1 MRLVS
6 RLSLM
11 AVSLAF
17 FTACSSDD
25 TPPTQQATPT
35 IAVAATTSSATAA
48 RGASASYPIT
58 ITRGG
63 GYTGNVDLAAT
74 GVPTGVT
81 ATFTPATLTSGV
93 TASTLTLAVG
103 PTAAAGTNTI
113 TVTASGSGVTAQQT
127 TVTLTVP
134 TPAIT
139 LVSGS
144 ATASVVQGATTTIPV
159 TVTRTNGFT
168 GPIDI
173 AVTGLPAGITA
184 APLSIADGAT
194 TGTLTLT
201 ATSAAAAT
209 TTPVNITLTASGT
222 GVTAQT
228 ATVAL
233 SVAAAAT
240 PGFTL
245 TAAPAA
251 LSATAGQGG
260 TSTVTLARTGNFTGD
275 IALTVTGAPAGV
287 TATLSPA
294 TLTGTGATSTLT
306 IASTGATVPGTY
318 NLTVRGNSAGQ
329 TERTAVVAFTVNAAP
344 GITVALAPAALTVV
358 QGANATSTIT
368 LARVGG
374 LTGDIALTATGAPAG
389 STVTFAPATA
399 TGTATSSV
407 LTFNAGAAT
416 VPGTYNIVVTGTGP
430 GGTVTGTSTLAVT
443 VTSAQGVTVGAT
455 NASIAQG
462 ATGTSTLTLTRT
474 GGFAGAATFAV
485 TGLPN
490 GVTTSFAPN
499 GTTGNTSTLT
509 INVPNT
515 VATGTYTGTITT
527 TAAGVTVPNATFTL
541 TVTTP
546 PVGGTVGYRFCAQN
560 FLPVFFAYRN
570 GTSGQWLPVSAGANN
585 TYTFTFTGNIGAV
598 AYGQPNAA
606 GGVDMT
612 VIYLTAAEVT
622 TYANNACVTN
632 PATRS
637 VSGTIAGLA
646 NTTTPPFTTQ
656 TALVNVGTGAAASVS
671 ASGAFTAANAT
682 DGTVDVV
689 AVRTSQTLGG
699 TGVTIVPDRVI
710 VRRNV
715 NTATGLGAVYDF
727 GSAEAVATASAT
739 YTVNNLGSDQ
749 LTVINSLTTP
759 NGGSGTFI
767 APLAVSGNT
776 ATVYG
781 VPSSLTSAGDF
792 QRTFVSGVNTSGGV
806 TNIRGV
812 FQFNR
817 DLAARTVTLGDPLV
831 AAAFTPTTLQ
841 PYLRI
846 RVQGNWQAEYGDLV
860 SAVFTQG
867 SGTTPVR
874 SWTIYASRGYL
885 GANLNTY
892 DFEIP
897 DLTGVAGFNNSWG
910 LVSGNPTTYTLT
922 AYNGFTGIS
931 TASEGSTFK
940 FASRNG
946 TLNF

>member
-1 MRLVS
+1 MRLVT
-6 RLSLM
+6 RLSALT
-11 AVSLAF
+11 VSLAF
-17 FTACSSDD
+17 FAACSSDD
-25 TPPTQQATPT
+25 TPPTQQQTPT
-35 IAVAATTSSATAA
+35 IAVAATTASATAA

-63 GYTGNVDLAAT
+63 GYTGAVTLAAT

-81 ATFTPATLTSGV
+81 ATFTPSNLGTGV
-93 TASTLTLAVG
+93 TASTLSLAVG
-103 PTAAAGTNTI
+103 PTAAPGTSTI

-139 LVSGS
+139 LVAGANT
-144 ATASVVQGATTTIPV
+144 ATIVQSATTTIPV

-168 GPIDI
+168 GPIDV

-184 APLSIADGAT
+184 GPLSIADGAT

-201 ATSAAAAT
+201 ASAAAVASA
-209 TTPVNITLTASGT
+209 TPVNITLTASGT

-233 SVAAAAT
+233 TVNAAAT

-260 TSTVTLARTGNFTGD
+260 TSTVTLARTGGFAGN
-275 IALTVTGAPAGV
+275 IALTVEGAPAGV
-287 TATLSPA
+287 TATLNPTS
-294 TLTGTGATSTLT
+294 LTGTATTSTLT
-306 IASTGATVPGTY
+306 LASTGATVPGTY
-318 NLTVRGNSAGQ
+318 NLTVRGTSAGQ
-329 TERTAVVAFTVNAAP
+329 TDRTAVVAFTVNAAP
-344 GITVALAPAALTVV
+344 GITVALAPAALSVV

-374 LTGDIALTATGAPAG
+374 LTGDIALTATGLPTGATIA
-389 STVTFAPATA
+389 FAPATV
-399 TGTATSSV
+399 TGTTTTSVAT
-407 LTFNAGAAT
+407 LTAGAAT
-416 VPGTYNIVVTGTGP
+416 PAGTYNVVITGTGT
-430 GGTVTGTSTLAVT
+430 GGVVGTQTLAFT
-443 VTSAQGVTVGAT
+443 VTSAQGITVAAT
-455 NASIAQG
+455 NASAAQG

-509 INVPNT
+509 ITVPNT
-515 VATGTYTGTITT
+515 VPTGTYTGTITT
-527 TAAGVTVPNATFTL
+527 TASGVTVPNATFTL

-546 PVGGTVGYRFCAQN
+546 PIGGTVGYRFCAQN
-560 FLPVFFAYRN
+560 VLPVFFAYRN
-570 GTSGQWLPVSAGANN
+570 GTSGTWQPVSAGANN
-585 TYTFTFTGNIGAV
+585 TYTFTFTGNTGAV
-598 AYGQPNAA
+598 AFGQPNAA

-612 VIYLTAAEVT
+612 VLYLTAAEVT
-622 TYANNACVTN
+622 TYANNACVSN

-637 VSGTIAGLA
+637 VTGTVAGLTS
-646 NTTTPPFTTQ
+646 TTTPQVTSQ
-656 TALVNVGTGAAASVS
+656 SALVNAGTGTAASVT
-671 ASGAFTAANAT
+671 ANGNFTIANAT

-689 AVRTSQTLGG
+689 AVRSTQTLGQ

-710 VRRNV
+710 VRRAQ

-727 GSAEAVATASAT
+727 GSAEAVVPASAT
-739 YTVNNLGSDQ
+739 YTVNNVGGDV
-749 LTVINSLTTP
+749 LTVTNAFTTT
-759 NGGSGTFI
+759 NGGSGSFS
-767 APLAVSGNT
+767 APFAVSGNT

-781 VPSSLTSAGDF
+781 VPSSLTASGDF
-792 QRTFVSGVNTSGGV
+792 QRTLVSAINTSGAVSG
-806 TNIRGV
+806 IRTV

-817 DLAARTVTLGDPLV
+817 DIAARTVTLGDPLL
-831 AAAFTPTTLQ
+831 APAFTPSVLQ

-846 RVQGNWQAEYGDLV
+846 RVQGNWQSEYGDLV
-860 SAVFTQG
+860 STVFSQG
-867 SGTTPVR
+867 GGSTAIR
-874 SWTIYASRGYL
+874 SWTILASRGYL
-885 GANLNTY
+885 GASLNTF

-910 LVSGNPTTYTLT
+910 LVSGTPTSYVVS
-922 AYNGFTGIS
+922 AYNGFQGIS
-931 TASEGSTFK
+931 TATEGSAFK
-940 FASRNG
+940 VAARAG